1 MSDLRELQQLER
13 QFWRA
18 PSAHNTQPWQLAY
31 GADRIEL
38 EFDPER
44 ALPAGDPTERDLLL
58 SLGAFVET
66 VLIVA
71 THAGAPLRFTAD
83 LDPNSQRV
91 GVLTPMDEPYGSPF
105 TPDDVARR
113 QTSRLPYVEARLTP
127 DELADARGQI
137 PPDAELHEVA
147 TRDLVDLLMAGDR
160 HLYETPEVVEELRS
174 WLRLSPRHPRYEVD
188 GLAYDC
194 LDLTRAEASVV
205 ALILRPRV
213 YPLVRATRLHTSFS
227 ASTRKL
233 LERDGSAL
241 VLAAPSGSPD
251 RILTHGRTLNRVWLS
266 LAKRGLHTHPLSQ
279 ILDCPATERA
289 LASLL
294 GTSVDRRLLSVFRAG
309 RSELPPRSHRLR

>member
-1 MSDLRELQQLER
+1 MSDLRALQQLEH

-38 EFDPER
+38 EFDRKR

-71 THAGAPLRFTAD
+71 AHAGRPLQFTGGF
-83 LDPNSQRV
+83 DPGSQRV
-91 GVLTPMDEPYGSPF
+91 GFFTPTDAPYASPF

-113 QTSRLPYVEARLTP
+113 QTSRLRYVEARLAP
-127 DELADARGQI
+127 EELADARGQV

-147 TRDLVDLLMAGDR
+147 TRDLVDLLVAGDR
-160 HLYETPEVVEELRS
+160 HLYETPDVVEELRS
-174 WLRLSPRHPRYEVD
+174 WLRLSPGHPRYEVD
-188 GLAYDC
+188 GLSYDC
-194 LDLTRAEASVV
+194 LDLTRVEASAV
-205 ALILRPRV
+205 ALLLRPRV

-227 ASTRKL
+227 VSTRKL
-233 LERDGSAL
+233 LEHDGSAL
-241 VLAAPSGSPD
+241 VLAASSGSPD
-251 RILTHGRTLNRVWLS
+251 EILTHGRTLNRIWLS
-266 LAKRGLHTHPLSQ
+266 LARRGVYTHPLSQ

-294 GTSVDRRLLSVFRAG
+294 GTSADRRLLSVFRAG